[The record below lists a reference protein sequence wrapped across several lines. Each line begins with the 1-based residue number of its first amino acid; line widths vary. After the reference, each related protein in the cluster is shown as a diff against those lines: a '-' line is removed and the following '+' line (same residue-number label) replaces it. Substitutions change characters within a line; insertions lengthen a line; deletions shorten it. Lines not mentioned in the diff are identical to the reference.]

1 MDDISKLKEKW
12 NANKEDYKLK
22 EVGSGIHSFIKD
34 ALLSDKLF
42 NLKETVRNTKKNL
55 TFVHDTE
62 ADKNGRPDFILYI
75 DENITIVCEVKCYGN
90 IKSGEE
96 QILRYQS
103 GYNKQYGILTDGYE
117 WRFYNGNSY
126 RVITI
131 EEIFEDNKKFITL
144 WSEFKSQEYYYLEL
158 FDDKNNIAFRV
169 EDEKELFFNSITSLI
184 YNFKTKLNLAGYFV
198 NDKDKDKKAT
208 EISYAYIIQFI
219 LYKTLID
226 NSYIDFNDDFKDRLD
241 VISKNLKFG
250 DTAYI
255 NILNNIKSISFMI
268 SKKLY
273 RPFKKE
279 QEFINEK
286 LESIMSKPKAM
297 LSDISLWL
305 DIILF
310 IKRFDF
316 SNVKNDIFGFIYENY
331 LKELYEDK
339 DKGQYFTDPELVD
352 FMLNEMGYT
361 INNIKKLDE
370 DKISII
376 DPSCGA
382 GTFLYNAVSRIID
395 AFFDGSESN
404 AKYIEKLINENIF
417 GLDIS
422 EFPLYLAEMSILM
435 RMLPII
441 INEKYNNPL
450 DKKIQL
456 FKTNDSI
463 SEFINTDIM
472 DNSNIEKDNGQ
483 YFINYEEDLSLG
495 YSSYI
500 RDEEDLKDLKISI
513 SPLSFSRR
521 RFDYVIG
528 NPPYISYNNCIT
540 QKMLFTQLMNKN
552 NKKIY
557 MNNIYGVNLHSAP
570 GNKKN
575 YPPRPNLYAFFVA
588 LGIGLLKKDG
598 KLCYI
603 IPQTILT
610 EPNYDVLR
618 YHLSKF
624 TSIEKIIIFN
634 LKMFI
639 GRGIKQKKTI
649 STSSLIIVLQNKLP
663 NKNHKVKIIK
673 YYKKD
678 NIINIGKYLKSNSKN
693 VKSIEQKELID
704 NYNNWNFINLD
715 NRFKEFI
722 RLYNESSEDF
732 SNYYN
737 HSSSNMRFKS
747 KFYFDA
753 GYELLKD
760 KYSYSSINDYYQLI
774 NINNNEYKVSLKN
787 IYYPNNKEYIKVP
800 EGSQGID
807 NILSNRY
814 FILWKK
820 AYSNYSNFCFIDS
833 KNTKIIFDTSIQCIA
848 SNNKNELL
856 YIMALLNS
864 FMNKNIYNSLFKL
877 SNEKVGIFKAISRI
891 KQFIRIPKISASNLY
906 IKNEII
912 TQMENILKLENIYL
926 KDIINFNSIQMQ
938 KFDNIYLKNNNLILE
953 YKGNE
958 IKLKIKSNLLD
969 TINNNID
976 SYIKNNKKNI
986 LTSDLKMIKIIN
998 YDKQNELKE
1007 YLDYLVFILYF
1018 SIPIKNIGIENIDY
1032 IKKICN
1038 NNDNFLY
1045 IKSL

>member
-1 MDDISKLKEKW
+1 
-12 NANKEDYKLK
+12 
-22 EVGSGIHSFIKD
+22 
-34 ALLSDKLF
+34 
-42 NLKETVRNTKKNL
+42 
-55 TFVHDTE
+55 
-62 ADKNGRPDFILYI
+62 
-75 DENITIVCEVKCYGN
+75 
-90 IKSGEE
+90 
-96 QILRYQS
+96 
-103 GYNKQYGILTDGYE
+103 
-117 WRFYNGNSY
+117 
-126 RVITI
+126 
-131 EEIFEDNKKFITL
+131 
-144 WSEFKSQEYYYLEL
+144 
-158 FDDKNNIAFRV
+158 
-169 EDEKELFFNSITSLI
+169 
-184 YNFKTKLNLAGYFV
+184 
-198 NDKDKDKKAT
+198 
-208 EISYAYIIQFI
+208 
-219 LYKTLID
+219 
-226 NSYIDFNDDFKDRLD
+226 
-241 VISKNLKFG
+241 
-250 DTAYI
+250 
-255 NILNNIKSISFMI
+255 
-268 SKKLY
+268 
-273 RPFKKE
+273 
-279 QEFINEK
+279 
-286 LESIMSKPKAM
+286 
-297 LSDISLWL
+297 
-305 DIILF
+305 
-310 IKRFDF
+310 
-316 SNVKNDIFGFIYENY
+316 
-331 LKELYEDK
+331 
-339 DKGQYFTDPELVD
+339 
-352 FMLNEMGYT
+352 
-361 INNIKKLDE
+361 
-370 DKISII
+370 
-376 DPSCGA
+376 
-382 GTFLYNAVSRIID
+382 
-395 AFFDGSESN
+395 
-404 AKYIEKLINENIF
+404 
-417 GLDIS
+417 
-422 EFPLYLAEMSILM
+422 
-435 RMLPII
+435 
-441 INEKYNNPL
+441 
-450 DKKIQL
+450 
-456 FKTNDSI
+456 
-463 SEFINTDIM
+463 
-472 DNSNIEKDNGQ
+472 
-483 YFINYEEDLSLG
+483 
-495 YSSYI
+495 
-500 RDEEDLKDLKISI
+500 
-513 SPLSFSRR
+513 
-521 RFDYVIG
+521 
-528 NPPYISYNNCIT
+528 
-540 QKMLFTQLMNKN
+540 MLFTQLMSKN

-557 MNNIYGVNLHSAP
+557 MNNIYGVNLHSTP

-649 STSSLIIVLQNKLP
+649 PTSSLIIVLQNKLP

-673 YYKKD
+673 YYKKN

-891 KQFIRIPKISASNLY
+891 KQFIRIPKISDSNLY

-912 TQMENILKLENIYL
+912 TQMDNILKLENIYL

-1032 IKKICN
+1032 IKEICN
-1038 NNDNFLY
+1038 NNNDFLY
-1045 IKSL
+1045 IKSLS

>member
-34 ALLSDKLF
+34 ALLSDELF

-75 DENITIVCEVKCYGN
+75 DENITIVCEVKCYGS

-131 EEIFEDNKKFITL
+131 DEIFEDNKKFITL

-158 FDDKNNIAFRV
+158 FDDKNNIAFKV

-184 YNFKTKLNLAGYFV
+184 YNFKTKLNLAGYFI
-198 NDKDKDKKAT
+198 NDENKDRKAT

-255 NILNNIKSISFMI
+255 NILNNIKSISSMI

-528 NPPYISYNNCIT
+528 NPPYIGYNECCIQHT
-540 QKMLFTQLMNKN
+540 LFTKLIKEKRMA
-552 NKKIY
+552 
-557 MNNIYGVNLHSAP
+557 MSNIYGVNLNTVPNRIKPYSP
-570 GNKKN
+570 K
-575 YPPRPNLYAFFVA
+575 PNLYAFFIA
-588 LGIGLLKKDG
+588 LGIGLLKENG
-598 KLCYI
+598 KLAYI
-603 IPQTILT
+603 IPQTLLIANDL
-610 EPNYDVLR
+610 DVVR
-618 YHLSKF
+618 YHIAKF
-624 TSIEKIIIFN
+624 TTIEKIISFDA
-634 LKMFI
+634 KMFI
-639 GRGIKQKKTI
+639 GRGIKQQKPI
-649 STSSLIIVLQNKLP
+649 STSSLIIILTNKKP
-663 NKNHKVKIIK
+663 NKNKIKIVNYQEDYTNNIK
-673 YYKKD
+673 
-678 NIINIGKYLKSNSKN
+678 KYLNSRN
-693 VKSIEQKELID
+693 RTINTIEQNILLERLD
-704 NYNNWNFINLD
+704 NWNFIRKNIEDNNFINVYANNSIDISNFRKTLLENEDLVFDGGVKINEKKIIKKINNAYEIFDYKNNDYKNFNLSNSYIFYPKNEYIKFLPGSQGIRAFSKRYKIIWRTKFNGMFQFTD
-715 NRFKEFI
+715 RDILLISNQSLIVSSDSEKNILLLFSILNNEISKKILEINLKLENETNYLVPIKSIKQYIRMPIITKSNEFI
-722 RLYNESSEDF
+722 KNDIINKTKKLLSLENIYMKDIVDF
-732 SNYYN
+732 SNVSMQKFLDVYLYKN
-737 HSSSNMRFKS
+737 YLTLKYDNDKYIKLHVNNNKLNIVQQSIENNLKDIKNISLNKIKMLKVIDYKNRDELKNYIDHLIFLLYFNIDAKSDIINNFIKLKKLCAKS
-747 KFYFDA
+747 KFY
-753 GYELLKD
+753 GY
-760 KYSYSSINDYYQLI
+760 
-774 NINNNEYKVSLKN
+774 
-787 IYYPNNKEYIKVP
+787 
-800 EGSQGID
+800 
-807 NILSNRY
+807 
-814 FILWKK
+814 
-820 AYSNYSNFCFIDS
+820 
-833 KNTKIIFDTSIQCIA
+833 IFR
-848 SNNKNELL
+848 K
-856 YIMALLNS
+856 
-864 FMNKNIYNSLFKL
+864 
-877 SNEKVGIFKAISRI
+877 
-891 KQFIRIPKISASNLY
+891 
-906 IKNEII
+906 
-912 TQMENILKLENIYL
+912 
-926 KDIINFNSIQMQ
+926 
-938 KFDNIYLKNNNLILE
+938 
-953 YKGNE
+953 
-958 IKLKIKSNLLD
+958 
-969 TINNNID
+969 
-976 SYIKNNKKNI
+976 
-986 LTSDLKMIKIIN
+986 
-998 YDKQNELKE
+998 
-1007 YLDYLVFILYF
+1007 
-1018 SIPIKNIGIENIDY
+1018 
-1032 IKKICN
+1032 
-1038 NNDNFLY
+1038 
-1045 IKSL
+1045 